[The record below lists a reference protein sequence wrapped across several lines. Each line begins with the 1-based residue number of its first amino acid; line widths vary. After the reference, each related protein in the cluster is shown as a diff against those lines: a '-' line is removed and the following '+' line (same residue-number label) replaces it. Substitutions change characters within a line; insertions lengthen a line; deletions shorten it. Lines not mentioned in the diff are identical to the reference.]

1 MRRVCMGGTFD
12 ILHIGHEALLTQAS
26 NIGDKI
32 LVGLTTDE
40 RAKKDRNSDFLNS
53 YEIRK
58 RNLESL
64 LDSLGFLDK
73 FEIVPLND
81 DWGPSVIDE
90 DFEAIVVSGETKS
103 TADIIN
109 KIRSKE
115 GRNELQIVVVP
126 MIKAFDGKYIS
137 SSRIR
142 KKEIDSEGNLT

>member
-1 MRRVCMGGTFD
+1 MGGTFD
-12 ILHIGHEALLTQAS
+12 ILHIGHEALLTKAS
-26 NIGDKI
+26 DIGDKI

-40 RAKKDRNSDFLNS
+40 RAKKGRNVDYLNS

-64 LDSLGFLDK
+64 LESLGFLDK

-90 DFEAIVVSGETKS
+90 DFEAIVVSEETKN
-103 TADIIN
+103 TADTIN
-109 KIRSKE
+109 EIRSKE
-115 GRNELQIVVVP
+115 GKNELHIVVVP
-126 MIKAFDGKYIS
+126 MIQSADGQFIS

-142 KKEIDSEGNLT
+142 DKEIDSEGNLT

>member
-1 MRRVCMGGTFD
+1 MGGTFD

-40 RAKKDRNSDFLNS
+40 RAKKGRNSDFLNS

-81 DWGPSVIDE
+81 DWGPSVIEE

>member
-1 MRRVCMGGTFD
+1 MGGTFD
-12 ILHIGHEALLTQAS
+12 ILHIGHEALLPQAS

-109 KIRSKE
+109 KIRSIE

-142 KKEIDSEGNLT
+142 KKEIDSKGNLT

>member
-1 MRRVCMGGTFD
+1 MGGTFD

-32 LVGLTTDE
+32 LVGLTTNE
-40 RAKKDRNSDFLNS
+40 RAKKGRNADFLNP

-64 LDSLGFLDK
+64 LESLGFLEK

-81 DWGPSVIDE
+81 DWGPSVVDE
-90 DFEAIVVSGETKS
+90 DFEAIVVSEETKS
-103 TADIIN
+103 TADMIN
-109 KIRSKE
+109 KVRSKE
-115 GRNELQIVVVP
+115 GKNELQIVTVP

-142 KKEIDSEGNLT
+142 KEEIDSKGNLT

>member
-1 MRRVCMGGTFD
+1 MGGPFD

-40 RAKKDRNSDFLNS
+40 RAKKGRNANFLNS
-53 YEIRK
+53 YAIRK
-58 RNLESL
+58 RNLESF

-90 DFEAIVVSGETKS
+90 DFDAIIVSGETKS

-137 SSRIR
+137 SSRII
-142 KKEIDSEGNLT
+142 KKEIDSKGNLT

>member
-1 MRRVCMGGTFD
+1 MGGTFD

-58 RNLESL
+58 RNLKSL

-115 GRNELQIVVVP
+115 GRNELQIAVVP

-142 KKEIDSEGNLT
+142 KKEIDPQGNLT

>member
-1 MRRVCMGGTFD
+1 MGGTFD

-90 DFEAIVVSGETKS
+90 DFEAIVVSGETKN

>member
-1 MRRVCMGGTFD
+1 MGGTFD

-40 RAKKDRNSDFLNS
+40 RARKGRNTDFLNS
-53 YEIRK
+53 YAIRK
-58 RNLESL
+58 RNLARLLESL
-64 LDSLGFLDK
+64 GILDK

-90 DFEAIVVSGETKS
+90 DFEAIVVSEETKA
-103 TADIIN
+103 TADKIN

-115 GRNELQIVVVP
+115 GKNELQIVVVP
-126 MIKAFDGKYIS
+126 MINSADGQFIS

-142 KKEIDSEGNLT
+142 NNEIDSSGNLT

>member
-1 MRRVCMGGTFD
+1 MGGTFD
-12 ILHIGHEALLTQAS
+12 VLHIGPEALLTQAS

-64 LDSLGFLDK
+64 LDSLGVLDK

>member
-1 MRRVCMGGTFD
+1 MGGTFD

-40 RAKKDRNSDFLNS
+40 RARKGRNTDFLNS
-53 YEIRK
+53 YAIRK
-58 RNLESL
+58 RNLARLLESL
-64 LDSLGFLDK
+64 GLLDK

-90 DFEAIVVSGETKS
+90 DFEAIVVSEETKA
-103 TADIIN
+103 TADKIN
-109 KIRSKE
+109 EIRSKE
-115 GRNELQIVVVP
+115 GKNELQIVVVP
-126 MIKAFDGKYIS
+126 MINSADGQFIS

-142 KKEIDSEGNLT
+142 NNEIDSSGNLT

>member
-1 MRRVCMGGTFD
+1 MGGTFD
-12 ILHIGHEALLTQAS
+12 ILHIGHEALLTKAS

-40 RAKKDRNSDFLNS
+40 RAKKGRNADYLNS

-64 LDSLGFLDK
+64 LDSLGVLDK

>member
-1 MRRVCMGGTFD
+1 MGGTFD

-40 RAKKDRNSDFLNS
+40 RAKKGRNSDFLNS

-58 RNLESL
+58 RNLESF

>member
-1 MRRVCMGGTFD
+1 MGGTFD
-12 ILHIGHEALLTQAS
+12 ILHIGHEALLTKAS

-40 RAKKDRNSDFLNS
+40 RAKKGRNADYLNS

-58 RNLESL
+58 RNLETL
-64 LDSLGFLDK
+64 LDSLGFINK

-90 DFEAIVVSGETKS
+90 DFEAIIVSEETKS
-103 TADIIN
+103 TADKIN
-109 KIRSKE
+109 ETRSKE
-115 GRNELQIVVVP
+115 GKNELHIVVVP
-126 MIKAFDGKYIS
+126 MIQSADGQFIS

-142 KKEIDSEGNLT
+142 NNEIDSSGNLT

>member
-1 MRRVCMGGTFD
+1 MGGTFD

-90 DFEAIVVSGETKS
+90 DFEAIVVSGETKI
-103 TADIIN
+103 TADMIN

>member
-1 MRRVCMGGTFD
+1 MGGTFD

>member
-1 MRRVCMGGTFD
+1 MGGTFD

-40 RAKKDRNSDFLNS
+40 RAQKGRNSDFLNS

>member
-90 DFEAIVVSGETKS
+90 DFEAIVVSEETKS
-103 TADIIN
+103 TADKIN
-109 KIRSKE
+109 KIRSK
-115 GRNELQIVVVP
+115 
-126 MIKAFDGKYIS
+126 
-137 SSRIR
+137 
-142 KKEIDSEGNLT
+142 

>member
-1 MRRVCMGGTFD
+1 MGGTFD

-26 NIGDKI
+26 KIGDKI

-40 RAKKDRNSDFLNS
+40 RAKKGRNANFLNS
-53 YEIRK
+53 YAIRK

-81 DWGPSVIDE
+81 YWGPSVIDE

>member
-1 MRRVCMGGTFD
+1 MGGTFD

-40 RAKKDRNSDFLNS
+40 RAKKGRNSDFLNS

-115 GRNELQIVVVP
+115 GRNELQVVVVP

-142 KKEIDSEGNLT
+142 KKEIDSDGNLT

>member
-1 MRRVCMGGTFD
+1 MGGTFD
-12 ILHIGHEALLTQAS
+12 ILHIGHEALLTPAS

-115 GRNELQIVVVP
+115 GRNELLIVVVP

>member
-1 MRRVCMGGTFD
+1 MGGTFD

-32 LVGLTTDE
+32 LLGLTTDE
-40 RAKKDRNSDFLNS
+40 RAKKGRNSDFLNS
-53 YEIRK
+53 YAIRK

-73 FEIVPLND
+73 FEIVPLNN

-90 DFEAIVVSGETKS
+90 DFGAIVVSEETKS
-103 TADIIN
+103 TANMIN

-115 GRNELQIVVVP
+115 GNNELQIVVVP

>member
-1 MRRVCMGGTFD
+1 MGGTFD

-58 RNLESL
+58 RNLESF

-103 TADIIN
+103 TADMIN

>member
-1 MRRVCMGGTFD
+1 MTS
-12 ILHIGHEALLTQAS
+12 IGLSVNAL
-26 NIGDKI
+26 
-32 LVGLTTDE
+32 
-40 RAKKDRNSDFLNS
+40 
-53 YEIRK
+53 
-58 RNLESL
+58 
-64 LDSLGFLDK
+64 
-73 FEIVPLND
+73 
-81 DWGPSVIDE
+81 VI
-90 DFEAIVVSGETKS
+90 VSGETKS